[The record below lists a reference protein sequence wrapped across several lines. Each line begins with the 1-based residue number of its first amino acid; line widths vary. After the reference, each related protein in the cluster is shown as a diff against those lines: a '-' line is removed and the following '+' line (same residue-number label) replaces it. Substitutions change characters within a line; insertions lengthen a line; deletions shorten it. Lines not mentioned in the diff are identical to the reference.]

1 MDVNRIYCEPCDV
14 TLSRMVHGDFTNCI
28 TSPPYYGL
36 RDYGTAKWEGGDVN
50 CDHSYFKGG
59 RNPDKSGKQMTNTGT
74 QLSQY
79 EKICGKCGAIRIDE
93 QIGLEETPEM
103 YVKKLVAVFHEVKRA
118 MADDG
123 TLWLNLG
130 DTYYNYR
137 GANDYSTKQT
147 IANHEG
153 HAMHSACG
161 KRNSILPNLKGKD
174 LIGIPWMVAF
184 ALRADGW
191 HLRQD
196 IIWHKPNPM
205 PESVTDRCT
214 KAHEYIFLLSKSA
227 RYYYDAEAIWEKANY
242 DGRND
247 TVMKAS
253 GKYADG
259 NFLPDKNANGVH
271 SRGHERWVNSID
283 GVRARN
289 KRSVWEVTTKPFKE
303 AHFAVYPEELIE
315 PCVLTTK
322 KDAVI
327 YDPFG
332 GSGTTGVVALRAGRK
347 FIMSELN
354 PEYVKI
360 AERRLQPHLHNL
372 FT

>member
-1 MDVNRIYCEPCDV
+1 MEINKIYCEPCEV
-14 TLSRMVHGDFTNCI
+14 TLSRMKPGGFTNCI

-36 RDYGTAKWEGGDVN
+36 RDYGTAKWEGGSAD
-50 CDHSYFKGG
+50 CDHLNGSLQSTKSTLGG
-59 RNPDKSGKQMTNTGT
+59 RLPEQTLNDKRTKSGMPFKDV
-74 QLSQY
+74 
-79 EKICGKCGAIRIDE
+79 CAKCGAIRIDE
-93 QIGLEETPEM
+93 QIGLEETPEA
-103 YVKKLVAVFHEVKRA
+103 YVQRLVAVFHEVKRV

-130 DTYYNYR
+130 DSYSGSG
-137 GANDYSTKQT
+137 GAGNQFGQLEKDGFNKYKQ
-147 IANHEG
+147 
-153 HAMHSACG
+153 G
-161 KRNSILPNLKGKD
+161 KTGLKPKD
-174 LIGIPWMVAF
+174 LIGIPWAVAF

-191 HLRQD
+191 YLRQD
-196 IIWHKPNPM
+196 IIWNKPNPM

-227 RYYYDAEAIWEKANY
+227 KYYYDAEAIKEKSEYGGYKDAQVFN
-242 DGRND
+242 
-247 TVMKAS
+247 
-253 GKYADG
+253 GKNGINKDE
-259 NFLPDKNANGVH
+259 PKWDKFGV
-271 SRGHERWVNSID
+271 ET
-283 GVRARN
+283 RN

-360 AERRLQPHLHNL
+360 AEKRLSPHLHNL
-372 FT
+372 FTDTDNSTQIKLL